1 MFFSNTLYS
10 SLWYLPLSIINI
22 RNSTPM
28 LVIMITGH
36 LINKLDHIY
45 LIYIQCLVLN
55 LKQTP
60 I

>member
-1 MFFSNTLYS
+1 MFIT
-10 SLWYLPLSIINI
+10 NI

-28 LVIMITGH
+28 LVIIITGH